1 MQIAQETGEFLFL
14 VMIFAA
20 MGGVPWTLISWSLLT
35 FFTPKKLLNTYF
47 KEPYFTQTELIF
59 MSRFPISLFRTAVF
73 GWIVVL
79 PFLDRIRKIRHCHA
93 VMPFWYKLALQVF
106 IISSMLIMAI
116 FLGILFFLLSVNIT

>member
-59 MSRFPISLFRTAVF
+59 MSQFHCLEPLCLVGLSYCLF
-73 GWIVVL
+73 
-79 PFLDRIRKIRHCHA
+79 
-93 VMPFWYKLALQVF
+93 
-106 IISSMLIMAI
+106 
-116 FLGILFFLLSVNIT
+116 